1 MTKFSVLVALCLVAS
16 AMGAPAQSKVTTELQ
31 RALATKARQN
41 IFITMKE
48 GTEVPLASVA
58 AQRIQGE
65 TATATY
71 VALKAHAEVSQ
82 KNVLALLNSNRFF
95 AINVKSFWIT
105 NQIYVQGAD
114 AYLVE
119 SVAAMDEVS
128 EVSLE
133 QIVYLE
139 EPEVTPAVERD
150 PGVLAEWGVD
160 KIQAPQAWAVSNGAG
175 AVVGII
181 DTGARYTHEAIRD
194 SYRGGTHS
202 WFNPYSQTQNPGDG
216 HGHGTHVTGTIA
228 GSQASGIGVAPGA
241 KWISCKGLND
251 QGSGTQAALTACG
264 EFMACPHTYTGGSP
278 NCQLHPHAVSNS
290 WGGGAGANWYDPVV
304 RAWHSANI
312 IPVFANGNS
321 GAACR
326 TSNSPGD
333 SQAGVLGI
341 GATTQTDSIA
351 SFSSRGPS
359 NFNTQKPD
367 LSAPGNPVRSAGH
380 TSDTAYASM
389 SGTSMACPHVAGVV
403 GLMKARAP
411 NANYATIKQTL
422 ESTCDRNLSFGS
434 QVCNSI
440 PESQFPNY
448 TFGHGRVNANN
459 AVRAFVAAQKA

>member
-1 MTKFSVLVALCLVAS
+1 LALAAGSL
-16 AMGAPAQSKVTTELQ
+16 GAPAHSKIAKPLQ
-31 RALATKARQN
+31 LALQTKSRVN
-41 IFITMKE
+41 IFITMKD
-48 GTEVPLASVA
+48 GTEAALAVASKGAEERSHGDQATVTYAALTAHA
-58 AQRIQGE
+58 AQ
-65 TATATY
+65 
-71 VALKAHAEVSQ
+71 SQ
-82 KNVLALLNSNRFF
+82 KNVLEMLSSPRFF
-95 AINVKSFWIT
+95 ATKVTSFWIS

-119 SVAAMDEVS
+119 QVAAMDEVA
-128 EVSLE
+128 EVAE
-133 QIVYLE
+133 EVIIALE
-139 EPEVTPAVERD
+139 EPIVEPAVDRE
-150 PGVLAEWGVD
+150 PGVLAEWGVE
-160 KIQAPQAWAVSNGAG
+160 KIQAPQAWAVTNGAG

-181 DTGARYTHEAIRD
+181 DTGARATHEAIRD

-202 WFNPYSQTQNPGDG
+202 WYNPYSQTQQPGDG

-251 QGSGTQAALTACG
+251 QGSGTQAALIACG
-264 EFMACPHTYTGGSP
+264 QFMACPHTYNGQSP
-278 NCQLHPHAVSNS
+278 NCALAPHAVSNS
-290 WGGGAGANWYDPVV
+290 WGGGAGANWYDTVI
-304 RAWHSANI
+304 RSWHTANI

-341 GATTQTDSIA
+341 GATTASDSIA

-380 TSDTAYASM
+380 LSDTAYVSM

-403 GLMKARAP
+403 GLLKARTPTAT
-411 NANYATIKQTL
+411 YATIKAKLQD
-422 ESTCDRNLSFGS
+422 TCDRNLSFGS
-434 QVCNSI
+434 QVCNSV
-440 PESQFPNY
+440 PENQFPNY
-448 TFGHGRVNANN
+448 TFGYGRVNANN
-459 AVRAFVAAQKA
+459 AVRA